1 MRIAPLFLASTCML
15 TWASHAEAQE
25 VRRQVRVADL
35 QLRAVATMDTV
46 AQDLAALD
54 ASNSR
59 IVESAQGLAAMYAE
73 LSAGIAEL
81 ATLAERMAGEASD
94 RGAARRLRQ
103 LTTAVDGLQQ
113 KILDMNMQFLALQN
127 QMQMES
133 RQFNAVSN
141 ALKVRHDSAM
151 GAIRNMK

>member
-94 RGAARRLRQ
+94 
-103 LTTAVDGLQQ
+103 
-113 KILDMNMQFLALQN
+113 
-127 QMQMES
+127 
-133 RQFNAVSN
+133 
-141 ALKVRHDSAM
+141 
-151 GAIRNMK
+151 

>member
-73 LSAGIAEL
+73 LSAGITEL